1 MGPSRPRVQAMGPSR
16 PRAQAM
22 GLSRPQAQVM
32 SPSQPQA
39 HVKVI
44 TAVTVLGG
52 VREELQR
59 ADLSCVSLMLLKQRH
74 NSGKLFTSLH
84 PEVKLKTTSQVSGEA
99 RDSYD

>member
-74 NSGKLFTSLH
+74 NSGKLW
-84 PEVKLKTTSQVSGEA
+84 EA
-99 RDSYD
+99 VHFSSP